1 MRGQFRDQR
10 VTPIGVRENRQ
21 SPPQRLRRRPRRDV
35 DRQGGERRGNVT
47 DERGQFRRR
56 LRCPLEDHMNR
67 RLGRDPEANLKPRLR
82 AGHDFRREV
91 TAVKALLER
100 HLLGIGDI
108 RLGGDAAEARRRRM
122 EPPVVVDPRHADDA
136 PSLLADPEEDV
147 PVLGAVGVRPES
159 TEIDDERPTEQIEM
173 GQVVGGVEHLGAPLR
188 LEQRPLP
195 DLPVLVDAV
204 LVGVEKIG
212 VGRGVNRLRHPVE
225 GLGGEE
231 IVVIEQRD
239 ELAPRRG

>member
-1 MRGQFRDQR
+1 M
-10 VTPIGVRENRQ
+10 
-21 SPPQRLRRRPRRDV
+21 
-35 DRQGGERRGNVT
+35 
-47 DERGQFRRR
+47 
-56 LRCPLEDHMNR
+56 
-67 RLGRDPEANLKPRLR
+67 
-82 AGHDFRREV
+82 
-91 TAVKALLER
+91 
-100 HLLGIGDI
+100 
-108 RLGGDAAEARRRRM
+108 
-122 EPPVVVDPRHADDA
+122 VVDSRHTDDA

-147 PVLGAVGVRPES
+147 PILGAVGVRPEA

-173 GQVVGGVEHLGAPLR
+173 GEIVGGVEHLGAPLR

-195 DLPVLVDAV
+195 DLPALVDAV

-212 VGRGVNRLRHPVE
+212 VGRGLNRLSHPVE